1 MTTNEENVHLILYEF
16 KLQDIEC
23 PDDKISSSDYG
34 NDLVKSL
41 GDIFECTFN
50 SIVVTGY
57 RKVLFISLSSFKKMY
72 KHKLIATFTILP
84 CIICHF
90 IGKNR
95 NPGSKQRRHLID
107 NENV

>member
-34 NDLVKSL
+34 NHLVKSL
-41 GDIFECTFN
+41 GDILECTFK

-57 RKVLFISLSSFKKMY
+57 RKVLFISLSSFKIMY
-72 KHKLIATFTILP
+72 KTPIHRNFYNITMYHLP
-84 CIICHF
+84 FH
-90 IGKNR
+90 R
-95 NPGSKQRRHLID
+95 
-107 NENV
+107 

>member
-34 NDLVKSL
+34 NHLVKSL
-41 GDIFECTFN
+41 GDILECTFK

-57 RKVLFISLSSFKKMY
+57 RKVLFISKNVLEAQLNSSQLLQY
-72 KHKLIATFTILP
+72 Y
-84 CIICHF
+84 
-90 IGKNR
+90 
-95 NPGSKQRRHLID
+95 
-107 NENV
+107 NVSFAIS

>member
-34 NDLVKSL
+34 NHLVKSL
-41 GDIFECTFN
+41 GDILECTFK

-57 RKVLFISLSSFKKMY
+57 RKVLFISKNVLEAQLCYSSQLLQYYNVSF
-72 KHKLIATFTILP
+72 AT
-84 CIICHF
+84 
-90 IGKNR
+90 
-95 NPGSKQRRHLID
+95 S
-107 NENV
+107 

>member
-16 KLQDIEC
+16 KLQYIEC

-34 NDLVKSL
+34 NHLVKSL
-41 GDIFECTFN
+41 GDIFECTFK

-57 RKVLFISLSSFKKMY
+57 RKVLFDSLSSFIKNV
-72 KHKLIATFTILP
+72 KHQLIATFTILP

>member
-34 NDLVKSL
+34 NHLVKSL
-41 GDIFECTFN
+41 GDIFECTFK

-57 RKVLFISLSSFKKMY
+57 RKVLFDSLSSFIK
-72 KHKLIATFTILP
+72 KLIATFTILP

>member
-23 PDDKISSSDYG
+23 PEDEISSSDYG
-34 NDLVKSL
+34 NHLVKSL
-41 GDIFECTFN
+41 GDILECTFK
-50 SIVVTGY
+50 SIMVTGY
-57 RKVLFISLSSFKKMY
+57 RKVLFISLSSFQKVYLK
-72 KHKLIATFTILP
+72 IIVTFTILP